1 MARLGAE
8 NLAKSREV
16 ARLGD
21 EMGKMRCELGS
32 VREELGRAIAAVEVE
47 REGRISAVEKLSEA
61 REAHAQEMHAGR
73 VQAHTLCTHAS
84 LALAAQRASADVRLE
99 ASHAAALEA
108 QYRALRAER
117 KLADKQDQIGQL
129 VELVVL
135 LEEEKALAYDLLED
149 AQIEAEE
156 REIWRLQYANL
167 ARDASADMQGRLEEA
182 DRDRQMA
189 EEAQMEV
196 EQEQELER
204 AVARSEAA
212 AAAREGQRLAQAE
225 EDIARL
231 SLAQL
236 ETSHQLASRT
246 EELAAS
252 RGTVSER
259 DESIAN
265 LETALSTAQDELL
278 STRTDLQSVQ
288 NRAASLLSQLTA
300 QQHELSALSAA
311 LASSEEQSLSL
322 QRDVEALN
330 DDLVGYLALQE
341 THAELGTTLE
351 RLSRTSSL
359 AQADADTLAR
369 LNAELVGHSNPSQ
382 KIRHLDRLRTEL
394 AELKKVRLFLAV
406 RHP

>member
-1 MARLGAE
+1 
-8 NLAKSREV
+8 
-16 ARLGD
+16 
-21 EMGKMRCELGS
+21 MGKMRCELGS
-32 VREELGRAIAAVEVE
+32 VREELGRAK
-47 REGRISAVEKLSEA
+47 SAVEMEREA
-61 REAHAQEMHAGR
+61 RILAEEELSGGRETHAQQMHEAR
-73 VQAHTLCTHAS
+73 AQAHTLCTHAS
-84 LALAAQRASADVRLE
+84 LALAAQHASAATRLE
-99 ASHAAALEA
+99 ASRAAALEA
-108 QYRALRAER
+108 QHRALRAER

-351 RLSRTSSL
+351 RLARTSSL

-394 AELKKVRLFLAV
+394 AELKKVRPFSAYQ
-406 RHP
+406 HPEDS